1 MIQPICLPPY
11 GPVDPRMINNGS
23 ISQFWYK
30 EGMPL
35 VPFED
40 MDCELDFAE
49 KIQVPKATA
58 GEVREAEV
66 WPSAV
71 ILSLSPQT
79 GWLKCNPKFSTETR
93 REGRNNIA
101 ATRSF
106 ITGFGSIAYPIPLT
120 GYIPYK
126 YKRICRTNTFSP
138 AMSMLK

>member
-11 GPVDPRMINNGS
+11 GPVDPPMLHNGS

-30 EGMPL
+30 DGMPL

-40 MDCELDFAE
+40 MDCEVEFAE
-49 KIQVPKATA
+49 KIQVPIATDA
-58 GEVREAEV
+58 EVRETGCNLA
-66 WPSAV
+66 
-71 ILSLSPQT
+71 LSCKLQS
-79 GWLKCNPKFSTETR
+79 GWLKCNPRLSTKTR
-93 REGRNNIA
+93 EEGRNNIV

-106 ITGFGSIAYPIPLT
+106 ITGFGSIASPVPLT

-138 AMSMLK
+138 AMTMLK